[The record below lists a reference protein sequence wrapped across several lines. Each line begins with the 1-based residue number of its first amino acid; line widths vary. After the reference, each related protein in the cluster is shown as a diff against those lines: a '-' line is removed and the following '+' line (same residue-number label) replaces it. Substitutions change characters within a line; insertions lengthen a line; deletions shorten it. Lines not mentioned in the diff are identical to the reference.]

1 VPNKKPK
8 KFTSQKDSNFLQ
20 SMITT
25 KQKAVPSFTEF
36 VVIVSLMM
44 SLTAFSIDAILP
56 ALYQISSELVVTN
69 PNDRQLVISV
79 IYFGIAVGQL
89 FFGPLSDHI
98 GRKKAI
104 YIGYLAYI
112 MGALVSGLAQNFPIM
127 LLGRILQGVGVS
139 APRGITLALV
149 RDQYEGNRMARVM
162 SFAMTVFIL
171 VPTIAPS
178 IGQAILNIVGWRGIF
193 GAFVFFALI
202 SVTWFSIRMPET
214 LSFENRILFSLKRV
228 YKSIREILKI
238 RFALGFTLAAGC
250 AYGVFVGYLNS
261 SQQILQEQ
269 YALSDKFP
277 LFFAII
283 ALSLGFAS
291 FMNSRLVMRFG
302 MIRMVQWAL
311 RIQIVLSIVFL
322 GIIVGL
328 PTQPPLWALMTYFML
343 FYFCTGILFGNIN
356 ALAMQPLGHLAGI
369 GSGVVGSF
377 STLLSMLFG
386 TIIGRSYNG
395 TILPLVIGMIV
406 LTTASIFIVRWAT
419 AEK

>member
-1 VPNKKPK
+1 MISTKK
-8 KFTSQKDSNFLQ
+8 
-20 SMITT
+20 
-25 KQKAVPSFTEF
+25 KATPSFTEF
-36 VVIVSLMM
+36 VIIVSTMM

-56 ALYQISSELVVTN
+56 ALYQISSELQVTN

-79 IYFGIAVGQL
+79 IFFGIAVGQL

-104 YIGYLAYI
+104 YIGYGTYI
-112 MGALVSGLAQNFPIM
+112 IGALISGFAQNFPMM
-127 LLGRILQGVGVS
+127 LAGRILQGIGVS
-139 APRGITLALV
+139 APRGVTLALV

-162 SFAMTVFIL
+162 SFAMMVFIL

-178 IGQAILNIVGWRGIF
+178 IGQAILSLANWRGIF
-193 GAFVFFALI
+193 VAFVIFAII
-202 SVTWFSIRMPET
+202 SITWFSIRMPET
-214 LSFENRILFSLKRV
+214 LLLQNRIPFSLKRIG
-228 YKSIREILKI
+228 KSIREILKI
-238 RFALGFTLAAGC
+238 RFAIGFTIAAGC
-250 AYGVFVGYLNS
+250 AYGIFIGYLNS

-269 YALSDKFP
+269 YALNEKFS
-277 LFFAII
+277 LFFAMI

-291 FMNSRLVMRFG
+291 FINSRLVMRIG

-311 RIQIVLSIVFL
+311 RIQIVLAIIFFSI
-322 GIIVGL
+322 IIGL
-328 PTQPPLWALMTYFML
+328 PEQPPLWSLMMFFMM

-386 TIIGRSYNG
+386 TMIGRSYNG
-395 TILPLVIGMIV
+395 TIIPLIVGMIV
-406 LTTASIFIVRWAT
+406 LTAGSIFIVRWALS
-419 AEK
+419 EKRPS

>member
-1 VPNKKPK
+1 
-8 KFTSQKDSNFLQ
+8 
-20 SMITT
+20 MITT
-25 KQKAVPSFTEF
+25 KLKAAPSFTEF
-36 VVIVSLMM
+36 VIIVSLMM

-56 ALYQISSELVVTN
+56 ALHQISNELDVSN

-79 IYFGIAVGQL
+79 IYFGIAIGQL

-104 YIGYLAYI
+104 YIGYFAYI
-112 MGALVSGLAQNFPIM
+112 IGAFISGFAQNFMMM
-127 LLGRILQGVGVS
+127 LAGRVLQGIGVS

-162 SFAMTVFIL
+162 SFAMMVFIL

-178 IGQAILNIVGWRGIF
+178 IGQVILSKVGWRGIF
-193 GAFVFFALI
+193 AVFILFALV
-202 SVTWFSIRMPET
+202 SVTWFSVRMPET
-214 LSFENRILFSLKRV
+214 LLFENRILFSLKRV
-228 YKSIREILKI
+228 YKSIRKILKI
-238 RFALGFTLAAGC
+238 RFALGFTLASGC
-250 AYGVFVGYLNS
+250 VYGVFVGYLNS

-269 YALSDKFP
+269 YSLNDKFP
-277 LFFAII
+277 LFFAMI

-302 MIRMVQWAL
+302 MVHMVQWAL
-311 RIQIVLSIVFL
+311 QIQIVLSIVFFAV
-322 GIIVGL
+322 IVGL
-328 PTQPPLWALMTYFML
+328 PTQPPLWALMSYFVL

-356 ALAMQPLGHLAGI
+356 ALAMQPLGHMAGI
-369 GSGVVGSF
+369 GSGIVGSF

-386 TIIGRSYNG
+386 TMIGRSYNG

-406 LTTASIFIVRWAT
+406 LTTASIFIVRWSV